1 MGKVAKMTMAKI
13 KITVPPITAVLRHK
27 AFVRLWIG
35 QIASQLA
42 MNTMLFLL
50 SLLLYQK
57 THSNAAVSGL
67 FLAYGVPS
75 LIFGMAA
82 GVIVDRLDR
91 RLVLIASHF
100 GRAILT
106 LVLLMVPDAVWLTY
120 VIIFA
125 HALITQLTIPAETPL
140 IPTLVGES
148 TLLVP
153 AISLFTFT
161 FYSSLALGSIAA
173 GPLLRV
179 VGEYGAQFF
188 LFVLFCIAGIS
199 VYGLPRSGEKVTV
212 FLRLFQFQYTPQ
224 YIFKRLTNDLLSG
237 FRYVAKVPN
246 LMAAL
251 ALLTSTQIT
260 MILLGT
266 LGPGFA
272 DTLLR
277 IDVRDASIFILG
289 PAIFGILAGV
299 TWIGR
304 VGYKYKA
311 NTLIQTGMFSTGVIL
326 MLGSVL
332 LAITNMFWFHN
343 VPRSVIIG
351 ISLLLFFLFGVANS
365 LLDVPANGIL
375 QKESGTDMRGRV
387 YGMLS
392 ALVGGAGL
400 VPIFVSG
407 VLADVI
413 GVGKVIFLVGLVIFS
428 YSLYRLRYNG
438 FIVEK

>member
-1 MGKVAKMTMAKI
+1 MI
-13 KITVPPITAVLRHK
+13 KTKTAVEPIVSVLHHQS
-27 AFVRLWIG
+27 FVRLWIG
-35 QIASQLA
+35 QITSQLA

-75 LIFGMAA
+75 LVFGMAA

-91 RLVLIASHF
+91 RLVLIVSHF

-106 LVLLMVPDAVWLTY
+106 LVLLLVPDAVWLTY

-125 HALITQLTIPAETPL
+125 HALITQLTVPAEAPL
-140 IPTLVGES
+140 IPKLVGES

-161 FYSSLALGSIAA
+161 FYASLAIGVIAA
-173 GPLLRV
+173 GPLLRL
-179 VGEYGAQFF
+179 VGAHGAQ
-188 LFVLFCIAGIS
+188 LFIFTLFCVAGIS
-199 VYGLPRSGEKVTV
+199 VYGLPRSGEKITV
-212 FLRLFQFQYTPQ
+212 FMRVFQFTPM
-224 YIFKRLTNDLLSG
+224 YIAKRLTNDLFSG
-237 FRYVAKVPN
+237 FRYVSKVPN
-246 LMAAL
+246 LMRAL

-260 MILLGT
+260 LILLGT

-272 DTLLR
+272 DTLLH
-277 IDVRDASIFILG
+277 IDVRDASIFIVG
-289 PAIFGILAGV
+289 PAIFGILVGV
-299 TWIGR
+299 MWIGR
-304 VGYKYKA
+304 VGYTYKS
-311 NTLIQTGMFSTGVIL
+311 NTLIQTGMFGTGVIL
-326 MLGSVL
+326 ML
-332 LAITNMFWFHN
+332 T
-343 VPRSVIIG
+343 
-351 ISLLLFFLFGVANS
+351 SLLLAMMNTFWFQHIPRSAVIAASFLLFFFFGVANS

-375 QKESGTDMRGRV
+375 QKESGGDMRGRV

-407 VLADVI
+407 ILADFI
-413 GVGKVIFLVGLVIFS
+413 GVGKVIFLVGLIIFS
-428 YSLYRLRYNG
+428 FSVYRLRYNG
-438 FIVEK
+438 FIVEG